1 MCLDSMHVVNP
12 KPLQPKYIKR
22 NISGVLLFDKP
33 CGISSNRALQIIKRI
48 FTASKAGHTGTLDPL
63 ATGLLPICLGEATK
77 FSSALLGADKTYQA
91 VLKLGYIST
100 TGDAEGEISI
110 AGDVKLTLQYA
121 EEVVQSF
128 IGSITQIP
136 PMYSALKHQGKPLYA
151 YAREGVEIERQPRKV
166 TIYDLRVAT
175 LAGDEMCIMVRCS
188 TGTYVRTLA
197 EDIGRALGCG
207 GAYLT
212 ALRRNTVNDF
222 DLSQSYTL
230 DQLEAMPLSQR
241 DNCLHPADSLLHNFS
256 AMMLDSALVTSLLQ
270 GQMVAGPPS
279 ITGLMAGK
287 KVRLYDREENFL
299 GLGEITA
306 QGEIAPKRLMAE
318 EMSATGTHQS

>member
-1 MCLDSMHVVNP
+1 MYLNSLHVVNP
-12 KPLQPKYIKR
+12 KLLPPKYIKR
-22 NISGVLLFDKP
+22 NISGVLLLDKP

-48 FTASKAGHTGTLDPL
+48 FAASKAGHTGTLDPL

-212 ALRRNTVNDF
+212 ALRRSTVDDF

-230 DQLEAMPLSQR
+230 DQLETMPLSQR

-256 AMMLDSALVTSLLQ
+256 AVILDSALVTSLLQ
-270 GQMVAGPPS
+270 GQMVAGPLS
-279 ITGLMAGK
+279 INALMEGER
-287 KVRLYDREENFL
+287 VRLYDREENFL
-299 GLGEITA
+299 GLGEVTA

-318 EMSATGTHQS
+318 EMSAPGIHQS

>member
-1 MCLDSMHVVNP
+1 MHVVNP

-22 NISGVLLFDKP
+22 NISGVLLLDKP

-48 FTASKAGHTGTLDPL
+48 FTASKAGHAGTLDPL

-121 EEVVQSF
+121 EEVVQGF

-197 EDIGRALGCG
+197 EDIGKALGCG

-212 ALRRNTVNDF
+212 ALRRSTVNDF

-256 AMMLDSALVTSLLQ
+256 AVMLDSALVTSLLQ
-270 GQMVAGPPS
+270 GQMVTGPPS

-287 KVRLYDREENFL
+287 KVRLYDREESFL

-318 EMSATGTHQS
+318 EMSVVKAYQS